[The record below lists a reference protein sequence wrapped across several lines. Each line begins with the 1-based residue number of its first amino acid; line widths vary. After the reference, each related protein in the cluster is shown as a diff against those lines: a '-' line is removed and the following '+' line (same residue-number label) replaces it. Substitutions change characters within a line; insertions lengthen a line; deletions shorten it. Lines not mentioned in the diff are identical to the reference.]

1 MSGWVRK
8 RFWKEAQVAPMEGG
22 YTVLLDGRAL
32 KTPAKAALIVPTAP
46 LAELI
51 AAEWQ
56 DIGEVIDPD
65 KMPGTRAA
73 NAAIDKVR
81 GQQNEVADIV
91 AAYGDSDLV
100 CYRAQAPEQLIELEA
115 RAWDPLLDWCAHR
128 FGVRPELRAGVMHAP
143 QPAALLSAFHGDV
156 ARLDAFEL
164 TALHDLVA
172 MSGSLIIGLALID
185 GFAKPEALWRA
196 SRVDEDWQISQ
207 WGDDDEAEAL
217 AATRRQTF
225 MNAARFYFAL
235 QQAGPIPKRGEL

>member
-8 RFWKEAQVAPMEGG
+8 RFWKEAAIAPMEGG

-32 KTPAKAALIVPTAP
+32 KTPAKAALVVPTVQ

-56 DIGEVIDPD
+56 DLGEVIDPNV
-65 KMPGTRAA
+65 MPATRAA

-81 GQQNEVADIV
+81 GQKAEVAEIV

-100 CYRAQAPEQLIELEA
+100 CYRADAPEPLIELEA
-115 RAWDPLLDWCAHR
+115 RAWDPLVDWATHR
-128 FGVRPELRAGVMHAP
+128 YGVRPALRMGVMHAS
-143 QPAALLSAFHGDV
+143 QPMALLRAFHSDV

-185 GFAKPEALWRA
+185 GFAPPDALWKA

-207 WGDDDEAEAL
+207 WGADQEAEAL
-217 AATRRQTF
+217 AAVRRQTF
-225 MNAARFYFAL
+225 MDAARFYFAL
-235 QQAGPIPKRGEL
+235 QQALTIPKHAE

>member
-8 RFWKEAQVAPMEGG
+8 RFWKEAAIAPMEGG

-32 KTPAKAALIVPTAP
+32 KTPAKAALVVPTVQ

-56 DIGEVIDPD
+56 DLGEVIDPNV
-65 KMPGTRAA
+65 MPATRAA

-81 GQQNEVADIV
+81 GQKAEVAEIV

-100 CYRAQAPEQLIELEA
+100 CYRADAPEPLVDLEA
-115 RAWDPLLDWCAHR
+115 QAWDPLVDWVTHR
-128 FGVRPELRAGVMHAP
+128 YGVRPALRVGVMHAS
-143 QPAALLSAFHGDV
+143 QPATLLTAFATDV
-156 ARLDAFEL
+156 ARFDAFEL

-185 GFAKPEALWRA
+185 GFAAPDALWQA

-207 WGDDDEAEAL
+207 WGADQEAEAL
-217 AATRRQTF
+217 AAVRGQTF
-225 MNAARFYFAL
+225 MDAARFYFAL
-235 QQAGPIPKRGEL
+235 QQALPIPKHAE